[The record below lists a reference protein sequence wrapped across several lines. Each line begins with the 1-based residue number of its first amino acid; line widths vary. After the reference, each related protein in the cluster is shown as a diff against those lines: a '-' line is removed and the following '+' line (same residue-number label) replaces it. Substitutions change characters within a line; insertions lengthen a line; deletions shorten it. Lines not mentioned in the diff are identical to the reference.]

1 MEKMLKAML
10 NVQKEIALEE
20 DALLVDLWNI
30 AGALQ
35 EATEIL
41 QDLISK
47 GNFEEAKGFLNDCS
61 QLKQKQEHF
70 EALLADMRSDY
81 DALEDMIKEAKQK
94 ALSLLNYMD
103 RTESQLRQKL
113 KEKSF
118 TNDVIDADEYKK
130 RKANK

>member
-41 QDLISK
+41 HDLISK

-61 QLKQKQEHF
+61 QLQQKQEHF

-81 DALEDMIKEAKQK
+81 DTLEGMIKEAKRLVSK
-94 ALSLLNYMD
+94 Y
-103 RTESQLRQKL
+103 E
-113 KEKSF
+113 
-118 TNDVIDADEYKK
+118 IDDTKCEEEEETFSPEDFLVAAGFFSMK
-130 RKANK
+130 

>member
-1 MEKMLKAML
+1 MEKVLKMML

-41 QDLISK
+41 QDLISQGK
-47 GNFEEAKGFLNDCS
+47 FEEAKGFLDDCS
-61 QLKQKQEHF
+61 KLQQKQEHF

-81 DALEDMIKEAKQK
+81 DALEGMIKEAKRLVSK
-94 ALSLLNYMD
+94 Y
-103 RTESQLRQKL
+103 EI
-113 KEKSF
+113 
-118 TNDVIDADEYKK
+118 NDIEGEEEEETFSPEDFLVAAGFFSMK
-130 RKANK
+130 

>member
-1 MEKMLKAML
+1 MEKMLNAML
-10 NVQKEIALEE
+10 NAQKEMVLEKN
-20 DALLVDLWNI
+20 ALLVDLWNI

-61 QLKQKQEHF
+61 QLQQKQEHF

-81 DALEDMIKEAKQK
+81 DALEGMIKEAKRLASK
-94 ALSLLNYMD
+94 YEINDIEGKEEEATSSLEDFLVAAGFFSM
-103 RTESQLRQKL
+103 K
-113 KEKSF
+113 
-118 TNDVIDADEYKK
+118 
-130 RKANK
+130 

>member
-1 MEKMLKAML
+1 MKKMLNAML

-61 QLKQKQEHF
+61 QLRQKQE
-70 EALLADMRSDY
+70 ELEILLENKQSDCA
-81 DALEDMIKEAKQK
+81 ALEGMIKEAKRLASK
-94 ALSLLNYMD
+94 Y
-103 RTESQLRQKL
+103 EI
-113 KEKSF
+113 
-118 TNDVIDADEYKK
+118 NDIEGEEEEEATFSPEDFLIAAGFFSMK
-130 RKANK
+130 

>member
-1 MEKMLKAML
+1 MKKMLNAML

-47 GNFEEAKGFLNDCS
+47 GNFEEAKGFLNNCS
-61 QLKQKQEHF
+61 KLRQKQEKL
-70 EALLADMRSDY
+70 EILLADMRSDY
-81 DALEDMIKEAKQK
+81 DTLEGMIKEAKRLVSK
-94 ALSLLNYMD
+94 YEINDTECKEEEETFSLDGLFAAARFFSM
-103 RTESQLRQKL
+103 E
-113 KEKSF
+113 
-118 TNDVIDADEYKK
+118 
-130 RKANK
+130 

>member
-1 MEKMLKAML
+1 MEKVLNAML

-20 DALLVDLWNI
+20 DALLVDLCNI

-61 QLKQKQEHF
+61 KLQQKQEKL
-70 EALLADMRSDY
+70 EILLADMRSDY
-81 DALEDMIKEAKQK
+81 DTLKGMIKEAKRLVSK
-94 ALSLLNYMD
+94 YEINDTKCEEETSLEDLLAALVFLAM
-103 RTESQLRQKL
+103 E
-113 KEKSF
+113 
-118 TNDVIDADEYKK
+118 
-130 RKANK
+130 

>member
-41 QDLISK
+41 HDLISK

-61 QLKQKQEHF
+61 QLQQKQEHF

-81 DALEDMIKEAKQK
+81 DTLENMIKEAKRLASK
-94 ALSLLNYMD
+94 Y
-103 RTESQLRQKL
+103 EI
-113 KEKSF
+113 
-118 TNDVIDADEYKK
+118 NDTKCEEEEETFSPEDFLVAAGFFSMK
-130 RKANK
+130 

>member
-1 MEKMLKAML
+1 MKKMLNAML

-47 GNFEEAKGFLNDCS
+47 GKFEEAKGFLNNCS
-61 QLKQKQEHF
+61 QLQQKQEKL
-70 EALLADMRSDY
+70 EILLADMRSDY
-81 DALEDMIKEAKQK
+81 DTLEGMIKEAKHLVSK
-94 ALSLLNYMD
+94 YEINDIEGKEEEEETFSLDGLFAAARFFSM
-103 RTESQLRQKL
+103 E
-113 KEKSF
+113 
-118 TNDVIDADEYKK
+118 
-130 RKANK
+130 

>member
-1 MEKMLKAML
+1 MEKMLNAML
-10 NVQKEIALEE
+10 NAQKEIALEE

-41 QDLISK
+41 HDLISK

-61 QLKQKQEHF
+61 QLQQKQEHF

-81 DALEDMIKEAKQK
+81 DALEGMIKEAKRLASK
-94 ALSLLNYMD
+94 Y
-103 RTESQLRQKL
+103 E
-113 KEKSF
+113 
-118 TNDVIDADEYKK
+118 IDDTKCEEEEETFSPEDFLIAAGFFSMK
-130 RKANK
+130 

>member
-1 MEKMLKAML
+1 MEKVLKMML

-41 QDLISK
+41 QDLISQGK
-47 GNFEEAKGFLNDCS
+47 FEEAKGFLDDCS
-61 QLKQKQEHF
+61 KLQQKQEHF

-81 DALEDMIKEAKQK
+81 DALEGMIKEAKRLASK
-94 ALSLLNYMD
+94 Y
-103 RTESQLRQKL
+103 EI
-113 KEKSF
+113 
-118 TNDVIDADEYKK
+118 NDIEGEEEEETFSPEDFLVAAGFFSMK
-130 RKANK
+130 

>member
-1 MEKMLKAML
+1 MKKMLNAML

-20 DALLVDLWNI
+20 DALLVELWNI

-61 QLKQKQEHF
+61 QLQQKQDEL
-70 EALLADMRSDY
+70 EILLENKRSDY
-81 DALEDMIKEAKQK
+81 TALENMIKEAKRLASK
-94 ALSLLNYMD
+94 Y
-103 RTESQLRQKL
+103 EI
-113 KEKSF
+113 
-118 TNDVIDADEYKK
+118 NDTKCEEEEEEETFSPEDFLIAAGFFSMK
-130 RKANK
+130 

>member
-41 QDLISK
+41 HDLISK

-61 QLKQKQEHF
+61 QLQQKQEHF

-81 DALEDMIKEAKQK
+81 DTLESMIKEAKRLVSK
-94 ALSLLNYMD
+94 Y
-103 RTESQLRQKL
+103 E
-113 KEKSF
+113 
-118 TNDVIDADEYKK
+118 IDDTKCEEEEETFSPEDFLVAAGFFSMK
-130 RKANK
+130 